1 MTKRRSDNG
10 QFIDVGK
17 YRAVVGISVGDE
29 NCAAGKNFDFP
40 KSVKASTIK
49 NLLKTGRIA
58 EVDGNGDLIN
68 GED

>member
-17 YRAVVGISVGDE
+17 YRAIVGISVGEEDFE
-29 NCAAGKNFDFP
+29 EGKNFDFP
-40 KSVKASTIK
+40 KGVKASTIK
-49 NLLKTGRIA
+49 SLLKSGRIA
-58 EVDGNGDLIN
+58 EVDENGDLIN